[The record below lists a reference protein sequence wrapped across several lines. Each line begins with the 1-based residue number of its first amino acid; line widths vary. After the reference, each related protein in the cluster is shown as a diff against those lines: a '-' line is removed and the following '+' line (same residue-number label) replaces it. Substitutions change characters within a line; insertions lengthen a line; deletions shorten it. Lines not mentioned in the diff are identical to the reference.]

1 MANTVPARP
10 GIENISPYVGG
21 ESNLQGVQRIIK
33 LASNEGPFGPSPK
46 VAEAIADA
54 AQAAHRYPDGST
66 AALREAIAKRF
77 GLDAARI
84 VCGAGSDELLSLL
97 CYSYAGPGDEVL
109 YSEHGFLMYPIAAY
123 AAGATPVK
131 APETDLKTDV
141 DALLDAV
148 TDNTRVVFI
157 ANPNNPTGTYLSRAE
172 MERLRAGLPEDVLL
186 VIDAAYAEFVNRNDY
201 SAGVE
206 FVDAGQNTVM
216 TRTFSKLFAL
226 GGLRV
231 GWGYFPSEIAD
242 VLNRVRGPFNVSS
255 VGQAAGV
262 ASLEDLDFQDRA
274 RSHNLEWVA
283 QTQGALHAMGIQT
296 TDSVGNFV
304 LARFD
309 TPATAEACDAHLRAQ
324 GIIVRRMGGYGLP
337 DSLRVSIGAADEM
350 QAFLDAM
357 KAFTGATA
365 GATP

>member
-1 MANTVPARP
+1 MANTVPALP
-10 GIENISPYVGG
+10 GIEKISPYVGG
-21 ESNLQGVQRIIK
+21 ESALKGAARVIK

-46 VAEAIADA
+46 AVEAMNDA
-54 AQAAHRYPDGST
+54 AKAMHRYPDGS
-66 AALREAIAKRF
+66 AIALREAIGARF
-77 GLDAARI
+77 GLDPARI

-97 CYSYAGPGDEVL
+97 CHAYAGPGDEVL
-109 YSEHGFLMYPIAAY
+109 YSEHGFLIYPIAAF

-131 APETDLKTDV
+131 APEMDLKTDV

-148 TDNTRVVFI
+148 TDKTRIVFI
-157 ANPNNPTGTYLSRAE
+157 ANPNNPTGTYLTRAE
-172 MERLRAGLPEDVLL
+172 MHRLRTGLPEDILL

-206 FVDAGQNTVM
+206 LVDAGQNTAM

-255 VGQAAGV
+255 VGQAAGI
-262 ASLEDLDFQDRA
+262 ASLSDLEFQERV
-274 RSHNLEWVA
+274 RLHTLEWIVK
-283 QTQGALHAMGIQT
+283 TQEALHELGIPT
-296 TDSVGNFV
+296 TESVGNFV

-309 TPATAEACDAHLRAQ
+309 SAATAEACDAYLREQ
-324 GIIVRRMGGYGLP
+324 GIIVRRMGSYGLAQH
-337 DSLRVSIGAADEM
+337 LRISIGAADEM
-350 QAFLDAM
+350 QAFLAAM
-357 KAFTGATA
+357 KTFMKGRA
-365 GATP
+365 

>member
-1 MANTVPARP
+1 MANTVPVRP
-10 GIENISPYVGG
+10 GIEHISPYVGG
-21 ESNLQGVQRIIK
+21 ESALKGAKRVIK

-46 VAEAIADA
+46 AVQAISDA
-54 AQAAHRYPDGST
+54 AQAMHRYPDGG
-66 AALREAIAKRF
+66 AVALRQAIGARF
-77 GLDAARI
+77 DLDPARI

-97 CYSYAGPGDEVL
+97 CHAYAGPGDEVL
-109 YSEHGFLMYPIAAY
+109 YSEHGFLIYPIAAH

-148 TDNTRVVFI
+148 TDKTRIVFI

-172 MERLRAGLPEDVLL
+172 MHRLRTGLPDDVLL

-216 TRTFSKLFAL
+216 TRTFSKLFAM

-231 GWGYFPSEIAD
+231 GWGYFPSEVAD

-255 VGQAAGV
+255 IGQAAGV
-262 ASLEDLDFQDRA
+262 ASLGDLDFQDRVRA
-274 RSHNLEWVA
+274 HTLEWVIK
-283 QTQGALHAMGIQT
+283 TQDALHGLGIRT
-296 TDSVGNFV
+296 TESVANFV

-309 TPATAEACDAHLRAQ
+309 SPATAEACDAHLREH
-324 GIIVRRMGGYGLP
+324 GIIVRRMVSYGLP
-337 DSLRVSIGAADEM
+337 DSLRISIGAADEM
-350 QAFLDAM
+350 EAFLEAM
-357 KAFTGATA
+357 KQFVKGRA
-365 GATP
+365 